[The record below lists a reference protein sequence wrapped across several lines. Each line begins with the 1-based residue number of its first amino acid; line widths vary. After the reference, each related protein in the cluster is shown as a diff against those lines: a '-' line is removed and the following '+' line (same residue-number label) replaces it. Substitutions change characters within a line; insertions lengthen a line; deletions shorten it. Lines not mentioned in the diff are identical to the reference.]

1 MKYDFF
7 DLPTHLVVAAAIKGA
22 VAGPR
27 TITVIAVGRSRVS
40 QCAKGEVLESCFVLH
55 GMHV

>member
-1 MKYDFF
+1 MIFF